1 MENEIINQTP
11 SFVDYLPYVV
21 TVLCSIISGIASYI
35 AARIKSKS
43 DIQKLVKQHELD
55 LEKERERLLKEKE
68 RILSEIA
75 RVDGKLSNQGFVSKA
90 PATVVEGEKAKMEKY
105 RENLAGVMAALAK
118 LG

>member
-55 LEKERERLLKEKE
+55 LEKEREKFAMEKEKM
-68 RILSEIA
+68 EIEY
-75 RVDGKLSNQGFVSKA
+75 RYRLELQQLETGNQVGADLISAVTKEYMRS
-90 PATVVEGEKAKMEKY
+90 PAGRAQM
-105 RENLAGVMAALAK
+105 RNAGRK
-118 LG
+118 K